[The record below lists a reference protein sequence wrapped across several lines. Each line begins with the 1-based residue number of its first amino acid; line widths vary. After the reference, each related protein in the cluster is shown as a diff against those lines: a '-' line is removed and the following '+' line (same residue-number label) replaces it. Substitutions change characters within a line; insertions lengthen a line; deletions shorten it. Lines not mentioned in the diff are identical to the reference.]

1 MAAPARAM
9 VLRQTRLQPVPG
21 IEGIR
26 LHLADDVLTV
36 WQATQAASGDRD
48 EPVPY
53 WAFAWG
59 GGLAIAAYL
68 RDHPEAVA
76 GRRVMDMA
84 SGSGLCAF
92 AALRAGAASVT
103 AVDVDPYA
111 IAAIGLNARANRL
124 KVAAVR
130 ADLLDEEPPDVDV
143 ILAGDCWY
151 EDHFAGRITAWL
163 LRARRRGI
171 DVLIGDPDRRYLP
184 ADVVAEVAR
193 YAVRTTTDLEDRGR
207 VSAGVHVL
215 KG

>member
-1 MAAPARAM
+1 
-9 VLRQTRLQPVPG
+9 
-21 IEGIR
+21 
-26 LHLADDVLTV
+26 
-36 WQATQAASGDRD
+36 
-48 EPVPY
+48 
-53 WAFAWG
+53 
-59 GGLAIAAYL
+59 
-68 RDHPEAVA
+68 
-76 GRRVMDMA
+76 
-84 SGSGLCAF
+84 
-92 AALRAGAASVT
+92 
-103 AVDVDPYA
+103 
-111 IAAIGLNARANRL
+111 
-124 KVAAVR
+124 VAAVR